1 MADSVSNH
9 HKMLYYLCRSELD
22 EFEAVFDQI
31 MATACLISN
40 LIEFVLFIIIISE
53 LLKLHTG
60 RFARSNRRPNV
71 AKKNAITG
79 LGHFLSWLMEFL
91 LFGICQ
97 VLVMAHR

>member
-1 MADSVSNH
+1 M
-9 HKMLYYLCRSELD
+9 
-22 EFEAVFDQI
+22 FDQI

-40 LIEFVLFIIIISE
+40 LVEFFLFIIIISE
-53 LLKLHTG
+53 LLKLHRG
-60 RFARSNRRPNV
+60 RFARSRCSRRPNT

>member
-1 MADSVSNH
+1 MGNVPKIS
-9 HKMLYYLCRSELD
+9 SEL
-22 EFEAVFDQI
+22 
-31 MATACLISN
+31 
-40 LIEFVLFIIIISE
+40 
-53 LLKLHTG
+53 HP
-60 RFARSNRRPNV
+60 RRPNA

>member
-1 MADSVSNH
+1 M
-9 HKMLYYLCRSELD
+9 
-22 EFEAVFDQI
+22 FDQI
-31 MATACLISN
+31 MATACIISN
-40 LIEFVLFIIIISE
+40 LVEFFFFIVIISE
-53 LLKLHTG
+53 LLKLHRG
-60 RFARSNRRPNV
+60 RFARTQNSRRPNT